1 MSYVITALCS
11 IVLTIIFIRLFM
23 YKQIGSIL
31 IDDTD
36 PEEERWRLVIEENI
50 SKTTKKIVLKV
61 DRKTK
66 F

>member
-1 MSYVITALCS
+1 MSYAITALCS
-11 IVLTIIFIRLFM
+11 IILTIIFIRLFM
-23 YKQIGSIL
+23 YKNIGSIL
-31 IDDTD
+31 IDNTN

-61 DRKTK
+61 DRETK

>member
-61 DRKTK
+61 DRETK

>member
-1 MSYVITALCS
+1 MSYAITALCS
-11 IVLTIIFIRLFM
+11 IILTIIFIRLFM
-23 YKQIGSIL
+23 YKNIGSIL
-31 IDDTD
+31 IDDTN

-61 DRKTK
+61 DRETK